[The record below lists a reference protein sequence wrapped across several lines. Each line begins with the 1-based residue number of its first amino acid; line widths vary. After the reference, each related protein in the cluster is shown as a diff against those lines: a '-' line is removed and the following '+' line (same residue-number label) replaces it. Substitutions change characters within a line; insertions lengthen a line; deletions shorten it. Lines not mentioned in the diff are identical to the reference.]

1 MSTSTHHSFSSA
13 LDALRQGQKDGSH
26 VQISRSGWNGRGMFL
41 QLQVPDNLSKMTL
54 PYIYLKTAH
63 DDLVPWLASQTD
75 LLSDDWEIHQLHQVP
90 A

>member
-41 QLQVPDNLSKMTL
+41 QLQVPDNLL
-54 PYIYLKTAH
+54 PNTC
-63 DDLVPWLASQTD
+63 
-75 LLSDDWEIHQLHQVP
+75 LLYTSPSPRD
-90 A
+90 